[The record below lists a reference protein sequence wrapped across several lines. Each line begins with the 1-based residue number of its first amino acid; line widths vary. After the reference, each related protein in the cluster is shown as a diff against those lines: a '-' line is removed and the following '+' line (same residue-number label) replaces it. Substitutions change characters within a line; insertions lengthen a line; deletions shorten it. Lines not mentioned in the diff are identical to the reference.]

1 MAITTEDLNLTPYG
15 WGVNA
20 TTADASGAETLKAAP
35 SSGNLYLEYVSINC
49 ASAITVTV
57 GSGET
62 TSAVDTPLVGPVTF
76 TTSGGQY
83 AIHLTRPIKVD
94 ATTALTCDA
103 SGAGAVQIYVQGYT
117 K

>member
-1 MAITTEDLNLTPYG
+1 MAITNLNLATLG
-15 WGVNA
+15 FCVNA
-20 TTADASGAETLKAAP
+20 TSADASAAETLKAAGG
-35 SSGNLYLEYVSINC
+35 SGISHYIEYISINC

-62 TSAVDTPLVGPVTF
+62 ASAVDTPIIGPVTF

-83 AIHLTRPIKVD
+83 DVYFNRAVKVD
-94 ATTALTCDA
+94 ANTAITCDA
-103 SGAGAVQIYVQGYT
+103 SDAGAVHILVYGYT